1 MKFNLN
7 KKTVALIA
15 AAAVVVLLLF
25 CFGGPN
31 VRSAITGIFK
41 SAVGIEDVTPTP
53 DEGGLA
59 TNPPTATT
67 APTKEP
73 EATATI
79 APTDEPEATATTA
92 PTDKPTNT
100 PKPTSTPKP
109 TKAPTATTAPTP
121 TQAAY
126 KSYYFRNKTLLDQ
139 HYEKHGKPEMGFAS
153 AKEYEKA
160 ASDVI
165 NNPNA
170 LHKLEKDGENTAYYI
185 EATNE
190 FVVLSADGYIRTYF
204 NPSAG
209 KSYYDRQ

>member
-73 EATATI
+73 EATATTT
-79 APTDEPEATATTA
+79 PTDEPEA
-92 PTDKPTNT
+92 
-100 PKPTSTPKP
+100 
-109 TKAPTATTAPTP
+109 TATTAPTP

-126 KSYYFRNKTLLDQ
+126 KSYYFRNEKLLDQ